1 MELTTRRKGRTV
13 EDIRHT
19 EEYSSTAEHLRRVHE
34 PAFGRP
40 ATIFDPQVSPDG
52 GQVLVTG
59 TVLEALDGLPRVRLF
74 AVQDGEFRPVGGGEG
89 SSRGGRFSPDGKT
102 LALLS
107 DRAKEGVFQLWL
119 TGADSN
125 DSLTAAPPV
134 LGTVEFV
141 HWSPDSR
148 RLLLGVAD
156 LGADVAGHQNSGVNL
171 DTGSDLPSWH
181 PEVEVGTPDSAWRT
195 LWTYELD
202 RGELS
207 QVSPPDVNCWEAS
220 WCGPDQ
226 VLAITSSSP
235 SEDAWYDASLS
246 IVDVADRTHRELL
259 TSDVQL
265 GLPAASADGRF
276 ASVVQAVC
284 SDRGIIAGDLIV
296 LDLVAG
302 TQTTVDTAATDVT
315 AVQWNP
321 DHLLGYAGL
330 RGLDTVVGRYDGAT
344 QLAEEIY
351 CSPLAGGPRYP
362 EASFADTGQIA
373 VVQNSYRLPHQV
385 ALVTDDDLTVLA
397 SVRHAGSEYLLS
409 SCGEAEPVRWTAPD
423 GLMIEGVLCR
433 PDGPGPFPLVVNI
446 HGGPIW
452 AFQNSWSMLYQ
463 WVPLLVSRGYAVLS
477 PNPRG
482 SGGRGQE
489 FAARVAGD
497 MGGLDTYDFLSGIDA
512 LVDQGIV
519 DPARVGLIGGSYGG
533 FMSSWLVTQDQR
545 FAASVPISPVTDWY
559 SQSFTSNIAAW
570 GNAFLDADPEQPG
583 TKAHTR
589 SPVLQASKVRTP
601 CLNVAGANDR
611 CTPPAQAREFHQ
623 ALTARGVESVL
634 VIYPEEGHGVRAY
647 PATTDFLTR
656 VMLWFDRHMPARPG
670 LG

>member
-1 MELTTRRKGRTV
+1 MN
-13 EDIRHT
+13 DIRHT
-19 EEYSSTAEHLRRVHE
+19 EEYSAIAEHLRRLHE

-40 ATIFDPQVSPDG
+40 SAIFDPQIAPDAT
-52 GQVLVTG
+52 QVLVTG
-59 TVLEALDGLPRVRLF
+59 TVLAALDGMPRLRLF
-74 AVQDGEFRPVGGGEG
+74 TAQDGELRAVADGEG

-102 LALLS
+102 VALLS
-107 DRAKEGVFQLWL
+107 DQAKEGEFQLCL
-119 TGADSN
+119 TGAETPDA
-125 DSLTAAPPV
+125 LIAAPHVP
-134 LGTVEFV
+134 GSVEFL
-141 HWSPDSR
+141 HWSPDGRSV
-148 RLLLGVAD
+148 LLGVAD

-171 DTGSDLPSWH
+171 DAGSDLPSWH
-181 PEVEVGTPDSAWRT
+181 PEVEIGTPDSAWRT

-202 RGELS
+202 SGELA
-207 QVSPPDVNCWEAS
+207 QVSPAGVNCWEAS
-220 WCGPDQ
+220 WCGTDQ
-226 VLAITSSSP
+226 VLAITSSLP
-235 SEDAWYDASLS
+235 SEDAWYGAVLS
-246 IVDVADRTHRELL
+246 IIDVDSQTHRELL
-259 TSDVQL
+259 ASDVQL
-265 GLPAASADGRF
+265 GLPTGSPDGRY
-276 ASVVQAVC
+276 AGVVQAVC

-302 TQTTVDTAATDVT
+302 TRTTVDTAHTDVT
-315 AVQWNP
+315 AVQWSA

-330 RGLDTVVGRYDGAT
+330 RGLDTVAGRYDAAT

-362 EASFADTGQIA
+362 EASFARTGEIA
-373 VVQNSYRLPHQV
+373 LVQNSYRLPHQV
-385 ALVTDDDLTVLA
+385 VVVADDEVTVRA
-397 SVRHAGSEYLLS
+397 SVRHAGSEYLLTLA
-409 SCGEAEPVRWTAPD
+409 GEAEPTTWTAPD
-423 GLMIEGVLCR
+423 GLTIEGVLCR
-433 PDGPGPFPLVVNI
+433 PQGAGPFPLVINI

-482 SGGRGQE
+482 SGGRGQD
-489 FAARVAGD
+489 FAGRVAGD

-512 LVDQGIV
+512 LVQRGIV

-533 FMSSWLVTQDQR
+533 FMASWLVTQDQR

-570 GNAFLDADPEQPG
+570 GNAFLGADPELPG
-583 TKAHTR
+583 SKAHTR

-623 ALTARGVESVL
+623 ALTAQGVESVL
-634 VIYPEEGHGVRAY
+634 VVYPEEGHGVRAY
-647 PATTDFLTR
+647 PAMTDFLTR
-656 VMLWFDRHMPARPG
+656 VMAWFDRHMPARRGPA
-670 LG
+670 